1 MPPDT
6 PHAEHGCELPI
17 DSRVFMQKHA
27 LHKYLSDSGLTE
39 VVKPNGRQYTLKHGN
54 VLVEAISAG
63 IEPPEFRCKVETKMQ

>member
-1 MPPDT
+1 
-6 PHAEHGCELPI
+6 
-17 DSRVFMQKHA
+17 MQKHA